1 MKPTVT
7 YEEVLERSK
16 TKKIGF
22 VDVRSPKEYQNAT
35 IPGAVNIPILDNQ
48 TRETVGTL
56 YVNGE
61 ISQAK
66 EYGIGYASSKL
77 PEMYRQYERLLE
89 EYDELALFCSR
100 GGMRSRS
107 IFALLKALGMPVS
120 RIQGGYKGYR
130 HYILEHL
137 EEQITQVQFVT
148 LYGLS
153 GTGKTAI
160 LKELSN
166 LGESVLD
173 LEGCANH
180 RGSLLGGVGLTPAH
194 SQKMFESYLFESS
207 KHWQKDQVVFTEG
220 ESKRIGRVVMPSFLA
235 EKIQAGSYILI
246 EASLA
251 YRIEKI
257 YQDYIET
264 SSLEELIQAL
274 DQLKGMINPEK
285 VISLQEALKQ
295 GEGAT
300 VIEQL
305 LVSYYD
311 PRYSHKAKKY
321 DLTLT
326 TTDPKETAEK
336 LVQLLH
342 LNE

>member
-1 MKPTVT
+1 
-7 YEEVLERSK
+7 
-16 TKKIGF
+16 
-22 VDVRSPKEYQNAT
+22 
-35 IPGAVNIPILDNQ
+35 
-48 TRETVGTL
+48 
-56 YVNGE
+56 
-61 ISQAK
+61 
-66 EYGIGYASSKL
+66 
-77 PEMYRQYERLLE
+77 
-89 EYDELALFCSR
+89 
-100 GGMRSRS
+100 
-107 IFALLKALGMPVS
+107 
-120 RIQGGYKGYR
+120 
-130 HYILEHL
+130 
-137 EEQITQVQFVT
+137 
-148 LYGLS
+148 
-153 GTGKTAI
+153 
-160 LKELSN
+160 
-166 LGESVLD
+166 
-173 LEGCANH
+173 
-180 RGSLLGGVGLTPAH
+180 
-194 SQKMFESYLFESS
+194 
-207 KHWQKDQVVFTEG
+207 
-220 ESKRIGRVVMPSFLA
+220 
-235 EKIQAGSYILI
+235 LI

-342 LNE
+342 LSK